1 MLCALKMNVQKGI
14 APTNDYY
21 LPEGYD
27 ILKTVRI
34 EATMKGKMDERN
46 GGKEG
51 KRKERIKSLIAAVS
65 SMNKP

>member
-34 EATMKGKMDERN
+34 EATMKGKMGERN

-51 KRKERIKSLIAAVS
+51 R
-65 SMNKP
+65 

>member
-1 MLCALKMNVQKGI
+1 MTSHLNLQVTCAICIKNECAKGI

-34 EATMKGKMDERN
+34 EATMKGKMGERN

-51 KRKERIKSLIAAVS
+51 R
-65 SMNKP
+65 